1 MNGKIGFRN
10 NEAIRRVADRLR
22 DGALLQG
29 HNLPPIDVI
38 YIAEVVLKLDVIPL
52 PNLFA
57 EEHIDAALMLDLSGF
72 YIDEDAYMAWERGLR
87 WVEKRLRFSFA
98 HELGHYHLH
107 QKEIAANRFQTL
119 AEYKRWAG
127 DRAVY
132 MSAEYQAD
140 EFAGRFLV
148 PIDVLNREYDEQ
160 CQKAKAGN
168 PDWRQIEGMREYI
181 AKKIAPRFGVNHQVI
196 EVRLDREGIWPAE

>member
-1 MNGKIGFRN
+1 M
-10 NEAIRRVADRLR
+10 
-22 DGALLQG
+22 
-29 HNLPPIDVI
+29 
-38 YIAEVVLKLDVIPL
+38 
-52 PNLFA
+52 
-57 EEHIDAALMLDLSGF
+57 
-72 YIDEDAYMAWERGLR
+72 
-87 WVEKRLRFSFA
+87 RFSFA

-127 DRAVY
+127 DRSVY
-132 MSAEYQAD
+132 QSAEYQAD
-140 EFAGRFLV
+140 EFAGRLLV
-148 PIDVLNREYDEQ
+148 PIEVLNREYDEQ
-160 CQKAKAGN
+160 CQKVKAGN